1 MALVKSGVVS
11 GKRIEVHEASFGQR
25 RYWAQV
31 DKSALF
37 QLGRIRVRMFS
48 TIDAAWKAALAEAK
62 Q

>member
-1 MALVKSGVVS
+1 MGLVKSGTVG
-11 GKRIEVHEASFGQR
+11 GKRIEIHESSYGQR

-37 QLGRIRVRMFS
+37 QLGRMRVRMFS